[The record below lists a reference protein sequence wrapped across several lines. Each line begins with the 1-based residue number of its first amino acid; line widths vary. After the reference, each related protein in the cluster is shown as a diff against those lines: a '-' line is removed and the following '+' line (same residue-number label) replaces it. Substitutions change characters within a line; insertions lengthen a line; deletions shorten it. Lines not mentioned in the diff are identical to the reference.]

1 MFRKENTLL
10 ISLFVLI
17 TLCRPISAAFI
28 KSRNHT
34 QASIEALGI
43 CVCCKGAT
51 RSTPRIKYI
60 RVFSLCFSLGPGHFF
75 DSSRMLGCSLTQ
87 MRSHLGFCW
96 LCFSC
101 FCIPTRKEWFR
112 APRVA
117 QRNKG
122 RPLAVEH
129 CTQVQ
134 THNSFSKKMILYT
147 TFLNLSFSL

>member
-51 RSTPRIKYI
+51 RSTSRIKNI
-60 RVFSLCFSLGPGHFF
+60 RVFSLCFTAGFRTFF
-75 DSSRMLGCSLTQ
+75 RQQSYAWLLISPDAVPPRLLLIMLFMLLYPHQERMIS
-87 MRSHLGFCW
+87 
-96 LCFSC
+96 
-101 FCIPTRKEWFR
+101 R
-112 APRVA
+112 APHGSSAWFIGTKDDRSRSNTVHK
-117 QRNKG
+117 QKLITVS
-122 RPLAVEH
+122 P
-129 CTQVQ
+129 
-134 THNSFSKKMILYT
+134 KK
-147 TFLNLSFSL
+147 

>member
-43 CVCCKGAT
+43 CVCLACEQALLFGQAKRASRELACPAPLSFAARLRVLARLVSLAQIGELARRLVFVASGLPGEV
-51 RSTPRIKYI
+51 RSTPRVKSI

-87 MRSHLGFCW
+87 MRSHLGFC
-96 LCFSC
+96 
-101 FCIPTRKEWFR
+101 
-112 APRVA
+112 
-117 QRNKG
+117 
-122 RPLAVEH
+122 
-129 CTQVQ
+129 
-134 THNSFSKKMILYT
+134 
-147 TFLNLSFSL
+147 